1 MGREDSSPQWT
12 PPAWQARRGLLDP
25 PEQNPPR
32 HPEPLCTMP
41 SRPHVRASLYAGFR
55 NQATAVVKKWLLVLL
70 CWLGTLMHAKQ
81 GFKGFTKQLIL
92 AKRENK
98 QKAKIPKQDLKATE
112 VKTMYFSTVWN
123 ETTATIFF
131 FFFFSF

>member
-1 MGREDSSPQWT
+1 MGKRAQEGLWGERTPPHSGR

-41 SRPHVRASLYAGFR
+41 SRPHVRASLCAGFR

-70 CWLGTLMHAKQ
+70 RRLGTLMHAKQ

-92 AKRENK
+92 CLTLLNSLLVSYFKLPENPV
-98 QKAKIPKQDLKATE
+98 A
-112 VKTMYFSTVWN
+112 
-123 ETTATIFF
+123 
-131 FFFFSF
+131 